1 MSLSEFLIT
10 TTNQATVCL
19 CTPGILTPFG
29 YVTLRPRQPIPGF
42 NHHPLRNTPTVED
55 VETPEI
61 YSHHLYFRISGLSP
75 GVTQAQLDDQ
85 VLRHVA
91 TVLHMEKQTSEWE
104 VTEIRWFSPE
114 DLFGPASPG

>member
-10 TTNQATVCL
+10 TSNQATVCL

-29 YVTLRPRQPIPGF
+29 FVTLRPRQ
-42 NHHPLRNTPTVED
+42 LNTPIVED
-55 VETPEI
+55 VEAPEI
-61 YSHHLYFRISGLSP
+61 YSHHLYFRVSGMSP

-91 TVLHMEKQTSEWE
+91 TVLHVEKQTSEWE